1 MIRTTEMTVGDKKA
15 MSEQMTPEEAYDKG
29 LYQVALILDRDRRVR
44 KSLGLQT
51 LQESVVKPKR
61 GIMKK

>member
-15 MSEQMTPEEAYDKG
+15 MKEQMTPEEAYDKG

-51 LQESVVKPKR
+51 IQESIIKPRRGMMKR
-61 GIMKK
+61 

>member
-1 MIRTTEMTVGDKKA
+1 MIKPTKDDKQSMK
-15 MSEQMTPEEAYDKG
+15 EQMSPEEAYDKG

-51 LQESVVKPKR
+51 IQESRDKPKR
-61 GIMKK
+61 GMMKR